1 MEAPLSNLTCFLPGM
16 EKFIN
21 IKCRA
26 SGERPAAVVLVAT
39 IRALKMHGGG
49 PAVTPGAPLKP
60 EYTQENLELLEKGLP
75 NLYKHISNGIKHGL
89 PVVVAI
95 NTHR

>member
-1 MEAPLSNLTCFLPGM
+1 M
-16 EKFIN
+16 EKFFD

-26 SGERPAAVVLVAT
+26 SGNIPNAIVLVT
-39 IRALKMHGGG
+39 TVRALKMHGGG

-60 EYTQENLELLEKGLP
+60 EYVQENLELLNKGLP
-75 NLYKHISNGIKHGL
+75 NLIKHISNGSKFGV

-95 NTHR
+95 NTYT